1 MISKIFKIIRLHI
14 VAGGLVAFSLGVLLA
29 MLAGARPNPTIVV
42 LVYLV
47 VFSGD
52 LSTHYSNDYFD
63 ARVESDGQQR
73 KAFGGSNIL
82 FKYPQMRPVS
92 RLVAIALMSLS
103 IMLAVASVLWYG
115 VPSEFLMIAVGANLL
130 GWFYSAPPLRL
141 LSRGLGEIA
150 IAIGTGFVIPG
161 AGYLAARGKL
171 DSFILPLTIPF
182 IMYGF
187 ILSLSLEIPD
197 MEDDL
202 KVGKTNLVVRKGRQF
217 AFVTIAFLSSL
228 ATIAFLVVAKSA
240 APPTSIHLGVFT
252 VFSLIPLAAGAA
264 GSLQKP
270 QIRSETTRFS
280 TANNVSLFIFN
291 ILTNIYLL
299 VLILLRK

>member
-1 MISKIFKIIRLHI
+1 M
-14 VAGGLVAFSLGVLLA
+14 GFSI
-29 MLAGARPNPTIVV
+29 T
-42 LVYLV
+42 
-47 VFSGD
+47 
-52 LSTHYSNDYFD
+52 
-63 ARVESDGQQR
+63 
-73 KAFGGSNIL
+73 
-82 FKYPQMRPVS
+82 
-92 RLVAIALMSLS
+92 
-103 IMLAVASVLWYG
+103 LAVASILWYG
-115 VPSEFLMIAVGANLL
+115 VPGEFLMIAVGANLL

-161 AGYLAARGKL
+161 AGYLAARGQL
-171 DSFILPLTIPF
+171 DSFILHLTIPF

-217 AFVTIAFLSSL
+217 AFATISLLSSL
-228 ATIAFLVVAKSA
+228 ATIIFLIVTRFA
-240 APPTSIHLGVFT
+240 APPTSLHLSVFT
-252 VFSLIPLAAGAA
+252 IFSLIPLASGAA

-270 QIRSETTRFS
+270 QIRSETTRFG
-280 TANNVSLFIFN
+280 TANILSLFIFN

-299 VLILLRK
+299 AQVLLRR